1 MTKNLK
7 ALATSINSRLSDIA
21 RKSQKPFPHV
31 LTEFLL
37 ERVAARLASNLDLA
51 KHVVFK
57 GGYVGLK
64 VHRSP
69 RYTIDLDALA
79 IGLSIDKV
87 ARSAKAAIE
96 DTLFD
101 DGVWFVFEEFVDLK
115 TQGEYGGSRLVFRAG
130 IGEPI
135 QNVKKAQIINVD
147 FAIGD
152 SIIPAPIATETPFI
166 LGNGHLTWTVYPP
179 ETTVSEKLHAMITL
193 GDANSRSKDLFDINF
208 LLPKCNTKLLQIAL
222 VNTFKSREDDPPKDL
237 INQIKKIDTT
247 VLRRGWRR
255 AIGGLAEEHNF
266 DETFAQMIKKLEE
279 IF

>member
-1 MTKNLK
+1 LPKNLK

-69 RYTIDLDALA
+69 RYTIDRDALA
-79 IGLSIDKV
+79 IGLSLDKV

-152 SIIPAPIATETPFI
+152 SITPAPIPTETSFI

-208 LLPKCNTKLLQIAL
+208 LLPKCNAKLLQIAL

>member
-21 RKSQKPFPHV
+21 RKLQKPFPHV

-37 ERVAARLASNLDLA
+37 ERVASRLASNLDLA

-79 IGLSIDKV
+79 IGLTLDKV

-96 DTLFD
+96 DTVFD
-101 DGVWFVFEEFVDLK
+101 DGVWFVFEELVDLK

-135 QNVKKAQIINVD
+135 ENVKKAQIINVD

-152 SIIPAPIATETPFI
+152 SIIPAPIQTETPFI
-166 LGNGHLTWTVYPP
+166 LGNGSLTWTVYPP

-208 LLPKCNTKLLQIAL
+208 LLPKCNAKLLQMAL
-222 VNTFKSREDDPPKDL
+222 VNTFKSQEDDPPKDL
-237 INQIKKIDTT
+237 ISQIKKIDTT

>member
-1 MTKNLK
+1 
-7 ALATSINSRLSDIA
+7 
-21 RKSQKPFPHV
+21 
-31 LTEFLL
+31 
-37 ERVAARLASNLDLA
+37 
-51 KHVVFK
+51 
-57 GGYVGLK
+57 
-64 VHRSP
+64 
-69 RYTIDLDALA
+69 
-79 IGLSIDKV
+79 V

-101 DGVWFVFEEFVDLK
+101 DGVWFVSEEFVDLK

-152 SIIPAPIATETPFI
+152 SIIPAPIPTETPFI
-166 LGNGHLTWTVYPP
+166 LGNGSLTWTVYPP

-208 LLPKCNTKLLQIAL
+208 LLPKCNAKLLQIAL

>member
-1 MTKNLK
+1 LTKNLK

-37 ERVAARLASNLDLA
+37 ERVAERLASNLDLA

-79 IGLSIDKV
+79 VGISLVK
-87 ARSAKAAIE
+87 AAKLAKAAIE
-96 DTLFD
+96 DSAFD

-115 TQGEYGGSRLVFRAG
+115 TQDEYGGSRLVFRAG
-130 IGEPI
+130 IGELI
-135 QNVKKAQIINVD
+135 KNIKKAQIINVD
-147 FAIGD
+147 FATGD
-152 SIIPAPIATETPFI
+152 SIIPDPIKTETPLL
-166 LGNGHLTWTVYPP
+166 LGNGSLSWTVYPP

-208 LLPKCNTKLLQIAL
+208 LLPKCNADLLQFAL
-222 VNTFKSREDDPPKDL
+222 LNTFKSRKDDPPKDL
-237 INQIKKIDTT
+237 INQIKKIDTA

-255 AIGGLAEEHNF
+255 AIGGLAEENNF
-266 DETFAQMIKKLEE
+266 DETFAKMIKKLEE